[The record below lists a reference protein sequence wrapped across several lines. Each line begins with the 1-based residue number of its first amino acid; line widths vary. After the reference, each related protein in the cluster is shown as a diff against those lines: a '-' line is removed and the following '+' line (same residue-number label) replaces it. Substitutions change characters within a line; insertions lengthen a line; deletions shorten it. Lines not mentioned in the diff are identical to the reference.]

1 VTPEVRWILAC
12 VGSLGG
18 PHAPPAP
25 DGTLSWDRVLTIA
38 EAEGLAPALG
48 FVVDARPP
56 AAMPLAVR
64 ERLRQ
69 ALADS
74 TAGQLILGRELE
86 RLLEALDRVALP
98 AIPLKGPALA
108 ETLYPKPVLRPSSD
122 LDLLVRPETVL
133 GVDGVLHRLGYR
145 RLADDHS
152 WDFDLAWDRATLY
165 EGPARVR
172 VDLHWSLL
180 SEPLY
185 AWDEAAGRAVWE
197 RAVTIPLAGRGAL
210 GLCPEDLLLY
220 LAAHLAAH
228 HGLAGLLWYWD
239 LALLLGRWADRL
251 DWDAIAARAAR
262 WRVRTALYFALLGCQ
277 RLFAIA
283 APARVLAELR
293 PRGLRAAALRRL
305 LRRYEADRLK
315 RLEHLIALLLV
326 DRTRDLIAPLTATL
340 MPSPAWLRA
349 RYEGASASLL
359 GHYLAHYGR
368 MVTIAAAAIAPG
380 PARRLPSPGCCSPP
394 SSAAFP
400 NRAGSPSPSVCG
412 RPGGSRR
419 KPSAKDSATPS

>member
-48 FVVDARPP
+48 FVVDAAPP

-64 ERLRQ
+64 ARLRQ
-69 ALADS
+69 ALTDS
-74 TAGQLILGRELE
+74 TAGQLILGRELD
-86 RLLEALDRVALP
+86 RLLEALDREALP

-165 EGPARVR
+165 EGPAGVR

-185 AWDEAAGRAVWE
+185 AWDEAEGRAVWE
-197 RAVTIPLAGRGAL
+197 RAVTVPLAGRGAL

-220 LAAHLAAH
+220 LTAHLAAH

-251 DWDAIAARAAR
+251 DWDAIAARASR
-262 WRVRTALYFALLGCQ
+262 WRVRTAVYFALLGCQ
-277 RLFAIA
+277 RFFDVS
-283 APARVLAELR
+283 APGPVMARLR

-340 MPSPAWLRA
+340 FPSPAWLRA
-349 RYEGASASLL
+349 RYEGAGASLL
-359 GHYLAHYGR
+359 NYYLAHYRR
-368 MVTIAAAAIAPG
+368 MVAIAGVAVSRTPG
-380 PARRLPSPGCCSPP
+380 TTGPRS
-394 SSAAFP
+394 
-400 NRAGSPSPSVCG
+400 
-412 RPGGSRR
+412 
-419 KPSAKDSATPS
+419 